1 MFSYAQQTKARR
13 LNAVRPCISH
23 MRSRA
28 MPNHSVKPTCLRH
41 AAYLK
46 R

>member
-1 MFSYAQQTKARR
+1 MRI
-13 LNAVRPCISH
+13 AVT
-23 MRSRA
+23 
-28 MPNHSVKPTCLRH
+28 PNHSVKPTCLRH